1 MADFDLA
8 VIGAGPGGQACA
20 LRAAQLGARVALVE
34 ASHLGGVC
42 LNVGCIPAK
51 ALLATADMIN
61 KMSRASDWGI
71 NIPNWSY
78 DLESI
83 RNRQQGIVERLRAE
97 LEALIYDRGVT
108 LIRGKGQLSA
118 ANRVAVAL
126 PDGEQE
132 FSAKHILLAT
142 GSSPVAPPSCGV
154 DEERVLTSDGAIGLP
169 SIPKEMLVVGS
180 GAVGLEFMRIY
191 HALGSDVTLVDSNTI
206 LNPNGDHA
214 ISALLAQ
221 RIASKG
227 IKTRVGVR
235 IQGVVPGKRL
245 TARFSDGSLWE
256 GDGILLAIGRAP
268 NLKGLGLE
276 ALGLAMNGRFPVLD
290 EHLQTSIPGVYAV
303 GDITGKPALAHVATH
318 QGIFLAEHLFGGT
331 PRMLDYDTIPFII
344 YGQPEIA
351 SVGLA
356 EWEANRRYDVVTGL
370 FPFRSNPKAV
380 VEGEDEGF
388 IKVVAER
395 GTGRLLGV
403 HVVGYHASL
412 LIHEA
417 ALAMQQGIPAQA
429 IVESMHAHPTMSEA
443 FPEAIAAALDRSITL
458 LTESA

>member
-34 ASHLGGVC
+34 AAHLGGVC

-51 ALLATADMIN
+51 ALLATADMITR
-61 KMSRASDWGI
+61 MQRAADWGI
-71 NIPNWSY
+71 EVHDWSY
-78 DLESI
+78 NLDII
-83 RNRQQGIVERLRAE
+83 RDRQQRIVERLRAE

-108 LIRGKGQLSA
+108 LIRGRGRLDA

-126 PDGEQE
+126 PDGEQTL
-132 FSAKHILLAT
+132 SADKILLAT
-142 GSSPVAPPSCGV
+142 GSSPLAPASCHV
-154 DEERVLTSDGAIGLP
+154 DEERVLTSDGAVNLP
-169 SIPKEMLVVGS
+169 TVPKDMLVVGS

-191 HALGSDVTLVDSNTI
+191 HALGSSVTLVDSNTM

-221 RIASKG
+221 RIYAKG

-235 IQGVVPGKRL
+235 IQGVIPGKRL

-256 GDGILLAIGRAP
+256 GDGILLAIGRSP
-268 NLKGLGLE
+268 NLSGLGLE
-276 ALGLAMNGRFPVLD
+276 ALGLEMNGRFPKLD
-290 EHLQTSIPGVYAV
+290 EHLETSIPGLFAV
-303 GDITGKPALAHVATH
+303 GDITGRPALAHVATH
-318 QGIFLAEHLFGGT
+318 QGLALAAHLFDGT
-331 PRMLDYDTIPFII
+331 PHPINYDTIPFVI

-356 EWEANRRYDVVTGL
+356 EWEADRRFNVVTGL

-388 IKVVAER
+388 IKVVAEQ

-417 ALAMQQGIPAQA
+417 VLALQQGIPAHA
-429 IVESMHAHPTMSEA
+429 VIESMHAHPTMSEA

-458 LTESA
+458 LTELS